1 MKKKYKVTLTSVAL
15 AMVIALAFS
24 ACSAAPSEPA
34 MAATNPPA
42 TAAAEAPDAPAATDM
57 PAATDEAMSE
67 KTFTLDEL
75 ATFDGQD
82 GRPAYIAID
91 GTVYDVSSVP
101 QWPGGKH
108 NGYTAGQDLTD
119 AMASAPHG
127 FSKLTGLPVV
137 GKLAE

>member
-1 MKKKYKVTLTSVAL
+1 MKKNYKATLTTVAL
-15 AMVIALAFS
+15 AIVMVLAFS

-34 MAATNPPA
+34 TAAT
-42 TAAAEAPDAPAATDM
+42 EAPAMNATEAPMATDAPMVTED
-57 PAATDEAMSE
+57 AMGE

-91 GTVYDVSSVP
+91 GVVYDVSSVP
-101 QWPGGKH
+101 QWPGGTH

-137 GKLAE
+137 GKLTE